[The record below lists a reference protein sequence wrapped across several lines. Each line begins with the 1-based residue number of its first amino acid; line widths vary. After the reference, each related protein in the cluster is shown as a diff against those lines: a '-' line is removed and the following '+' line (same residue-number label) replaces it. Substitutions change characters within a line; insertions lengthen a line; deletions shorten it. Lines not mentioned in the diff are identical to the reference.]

1 MHYFCTI
8 IKKNEN
14 IVNKKRKT
22 YGANPGSA
30 PRTGAAHA
38 PAASSHTK
46 KAFCTLRTRTAKWL
60 TYALGFLLVY
70 AFFTLVYGDV
80 IERAEQDMYVSSAP
94 ESMAYLLSQP
104 LGHLFYASRW
114 VMLLCKW
121 AALGGA
127 FLALVMTITAA
138 AVDYAF
144 CLPRKLRGLGFIVP
158 VAEMAWMVWRGTNL
172 YYKNEPS
179 LVVLVPLT
187 AMVAALVLA
196 GLVALVRRFA
206 KGEKKA
212 VPERLR
218 PWGVLVMVLALV
230 GTGVATR
237 KINENVILTA
247 RFQNLAAVQDWETII
262 EEAQKASRPTRA
274 VAAYYAIALE
284 ETDQLLDHIF
294 DIPFDYPK
302 LHLDKFDG
310 NEEYGLFLSDCN
322 YHAGLINS
330 GYRTAMDYV
339 VVAGPRL
346 VSYKRMAVCALANGE
361 IALCRKYLALI
372 RQMPFESDF
381 VERYEALA
389 NDPKKI
395 SDDAELKHVL
405 SLYPQ
410 EDHYEQNY
418 MPPAFLGFNVGLSR
432 GSDQTLV
439 TSATACLYSKDLKAF
454 MVRAQ
459 IMKQKGM
466 RFTEAMQ
473 QAVAIYA
480 LNNPDALKHFTE
492 VGQFVPDQLRSF
504 LLDAKPYIDDREA
517 LRRELK
523 ETWLGTYFYYY
534 YTENNDPSQTVK
546 SYDTEQKD
554 SKAGVN

>member
-1 MHYFCTI
+1 M
-8 IKKNEN
+8 
-14 IVNKKRKT
+14 
-22 YGANPGSA
+22 GATHATPRPTRSKSA
-30 PRTGAAHA
+30 FFTMRTG
-38 PAASSHTK
+38 
-46 KAFCTLRTRTAKWL
+46 TAKWV
-60 TYALGFLLVY
+60 TYILGFLLIY
-70 AFFTLVYGDV
+70 GFFTLVYGDV
-80 IERAEQDMYVSSAP
+80 IERAEQDMYISSAP
-94 ESMAYLLSQP
+94 ESMIYLLTQP

-144 CLPRKLRGLGFIVP
+144 CLPRKLRGLGFVVP
-158 VAEMAWMVWRGTNL
+158 IAEIAWMVWRGTNL

-179 LVVLVPLT
+179 MVVLVPLT
-187 AMVAALVLA
+187 AMAVALILAL
-196 GLVALVRRFA
+196 LVALARHFA
-206 KGEKKA
+206 KRTKKS

-218 PWGVLVMVLALV
+218 PWGALIMVLALAA
-230 GTGVATR
+230 TGVATR

-247 RFQNLAAVQDWETII
+247 RFQNLAAVQDWDTII
-262 EEAQKASRPTRA
+262 EEAHKAKRPTRA

-294 DIPFDYPK
+294 DIPFDFPK

-310 NEEYGLFLSDCN
+310 NEEYGLFMSDCN
-322 YHAGLINS
+322 YHAGLLNS
-330 GYRTAMDYV
+330 GYRTAMDYT

-372 RQMPFESDF
+372 KQMPFEEDF
-381 VERYEALA
+381 VERYQALA
-389 NDPKKI
+389 DNPEKLTDN
-395 SDDAELKHVL
+395 DAEIKHVL

-418 MPPAFLGFNVGLSR
+418 MPPAFLGYNVGLSR
-432 GSDQTLV
+432 GSDNTLI
-439 TSATACLYSKDLKAF
+439 TSSTACLYSKDLRAF

-473 QAVAIYA
+473 QAVAIFA
-480 LNNPDALKHFTE
+480 LNNPDALKAFPE
-492 VGQFVPDQLRSF
+492 VRQFVPDQLRSF

-523 ETWLGTYFYYY
+523 EAWLGTYFYYY

-546 SYDTEQKD
+546 SYDSEQKD

>member
-1 MHYFCTI
+1 M
-8 IKKNEN
+8 
-14 IVNKKRKT
+14 
-22 YGANPGSA
+22 
-30 PRTGAAHA
+30 RTG
-38 PAASSHTK
+38 
-46 KAFCTLRTRTAKWL
+46 TAKWV
-60 TYALGFLLVY
+60 TYILGFLLIY
-70 AFFTLVYGDV
+70 GFFTLVYGDV
-80 IERAEQDMYVSSAP
+80 IERAEQDMYISSAP
-94 ESMAYLLSQP
+94 ESMIYLLTQP

-127 FLALVMTITAA
+127 FLALVMTITAV

-144 CLPRKLRGLGFIVP
+144 CLPRKLRGLGFVVP
-158 VAEMAWMVWRGTNL
+158 IAEIAWMVWRGTNL

-179 LVVLVPLT
+179 MVVLVPLT
-187 AMVAALVLA
+187 AMAVALILAL
-196 GLVALVRRFA
+196 LVALARHFA
-206 KGEKKA
+206 KRTKKS

-218 PWGVLVMVLALV
+218 PWGALIMVLALAT
-230 GTGVATR
+230 TGVATR

-247 RFQNLAAVQDWETII
+247 RFQNLAAVQDWDTII
-262 EEAQKASRPTRA
+262 EEAHKAKRPTRA

-294 DIPFDYPK
+294 DIPFDFPK

-310 NEEYGLFLSDCN
+310 NEEYGLFMSDCN
-322 YHAGLINS
+322 YHAGLLNS
-330 GYRTAMDYV
+330 GYRTAMDYT

-372 RQMPFESDF
+372 KQMPFEEDF
-381 VERYEALA
+381 VERYQALA
-389 NDPKKI
+389 DNPEKLADN
-395 SDDAELKHVL
+395 DAEIKHVL

-418 MPPAFLGFNVGLSR
+418 MPPAFLGYNVGLSR
-432 GSDQTLV
+432 GSDNTLI
-439 TSATACLYSKDLKAF
+439 TSATACLYSKDLRAF

-473 QAVAIYA
+473 QAVAIFA
-480 LNNPDALKHFTE
+480 LNNPDALKAFPE

-523 ETWLGTYFYYY
+523 EAWLGTYFYYY

-546 SYDTEQKD
+546 SYDSEQKD